1 MPCFLF
7 GLEIWLLTVFNRDF
21 QFVSYFNAVLRFVFE
36 GTVVETSLKRVK
48 VKRKHKG
55 RITHLGVDWVLFRV
69 EALHGMVQEVNK
81 VLGTGSSLVWYMAG
95 KGAGRSMAKVL
106 QTHLKEKE
114 SLAAVFDKIARS
126 YTRWGWGRIERALL
140 REKTGEFIIR
150 IYDNAF
156 AREQHSQVPSCY
168 FLKGYIEGLI
178 ETLTGKH
185 ATSEETKCMAK
196 GDHYCEFQITL
207 D

>member
-1 MPCFLF
+1 M
-7 GLEIWLLTVFNRDF
+7 
-21 QFVSYFNAVLRFVFE
+21 
-36 GTVVETSLKRVK
+36 ETSLKRVK
-48 VKRKHKG
+48 VKRKHKE

-95 KGAGRSMAKVL
+95 KGAGRSMAKIFKRNLTEEENFEAVL
-106 QTHLKEKE
+106 
-114 SLAAVFDKIARS
+114 DKIKAHYAS
-126 YTRWGWGRIERALL
+126 WGWGRIERALL